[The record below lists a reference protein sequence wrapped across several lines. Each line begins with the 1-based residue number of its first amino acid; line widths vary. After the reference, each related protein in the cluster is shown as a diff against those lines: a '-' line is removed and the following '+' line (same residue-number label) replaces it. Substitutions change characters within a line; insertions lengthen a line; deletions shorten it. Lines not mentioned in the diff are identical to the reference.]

1 MSRYVTD
8 THALYWHIMGD
19 SKLSMRAQ
27 IIFQGA
33 DEGNHQILIPS
44 IILVEMIYLVEKT
57 RISSTTL
64 NRVIDLLN
72 DSNGSYCV
80 ALLNLETINSL
91 QLIPRE
97 EIPDMPDRIIAA
109 TAHQLGIPLIS
120 RDGKIQKSKIVHV
133 IW

>member
-19 SKLSMRAQ
+19 TKLSIKAQ

-33 DEGNHQILIPS
+33 DEGNHQILIPG
-44 IILVEMIYLVEKT
+44 IILVEMVYLVEKA
-57 RISSTTL
+57 RINSTTL
-64 NRVIDLLN
+64 KRVIDLLN

-120 RDGKIQKSKIVHV
+120 RDGKIQKSKTVQV